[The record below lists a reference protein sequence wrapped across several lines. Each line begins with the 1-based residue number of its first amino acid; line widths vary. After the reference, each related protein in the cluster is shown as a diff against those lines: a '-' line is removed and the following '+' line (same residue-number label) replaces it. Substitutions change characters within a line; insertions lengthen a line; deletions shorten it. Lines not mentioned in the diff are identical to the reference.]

1 MNQPIAMNTTRKH
14 VVWLDVVRLVAMF
27 TVVCCHSADPFNF
40 YPGEPPANID
50 EIKFWG
56 AAYGAFLRPCV
67 PLFVM
72 ITGALLLPV
81 RGEISAFYKKRIS
94 RVFWPFLIWSVI
106 YNLFPWFT
114 GLLGLNPEIILD
126 FFPYSGEEAARQS
139 LNVSLGYIAK
149 IPLNFSLLDVHMWYI
164 YLLIGLYLY
173 LPIFSAWVE
182 KASEKAKLW
191 FLVAWGITGLL
202 PYYYQ
207 FVSPYIWGGCAWSSF
222 NMLYYFAGFNGYLLL
237 GHYLR
242 NHDWSWSKTL
252 SVCIPMFLA
261 GYMVTFF
268 GFRHMTALPQCTDEM
283 LELFFTYNSLNVIM
297 MTIPFFLIAK
307 KVKVRSELIQRML
320 ANLTVCGFGIYMI
333 HYFFTGP
340 GVVLMRNIG
349 VPVPLQIPAAAVVA
363 FGVSWL
369 LVVFIRKI
377 SGKNAKYIV
386 G

>member
-1 MNQPIAMNTTRKH
+1 MNQPIAINTTRKH

-106 YNLFPWFT
+106 YNLFPWIT
-114 GLLGLNPEIILD
+114 GLLGLNPEVILD
-126 FFPYSGEEAARQS
+126 FFPYSGVEATRQS
-139 LNVSLGYIAK
+139 LAVSLGYIEQ
-149 IPLNFSLLDVHMWYI
+149 IPFNFSLMDVHMWYI
-164 YLLIGLYLY
+164 YLLIGIYLY

-182 KASEKAKLW
+182 KASERAKLL
-191 FLVAWGITGLL
+191 FLVFWGITTLL
-202 PYYYQ
+202 PYYNQ
-207 FVSPYIWGGCAWSSF
+207 FVSPYLWGTCSWNEFG
-222 NMLYYFAGFNGYLLL
+222 MLYYFAGFNGYLLL

-242 NHDWSWSKTL
+242 NHDWSLLKITIVGL
-252 SVCIPMFLA
+252 PMFVVGFL
-261 GYMVTFF
+261 VTFI
-268 GFRHMTALPQCTDEM
+268 GFRHITALPEYSDEM
-283 LELFFTYNSLNVIM
+283 LELFFTYNSLNVVM
-297 MTIPFFLIAK
+297 MTLPLFMWIM
-307 KVKVRSELIQRML
+307 KVRVQSPFVQQSL
-320 ANLTVCGFGIYMI
+320 ANLTKCGFGVYMI

-340 GVVLMRNIG
+340 AVLLVRAMEI
-349 VPVPLQIPAAAVVA
+349 PVSLQILVA
-363 FGVSWL
+363 GVIAFTVSWAIVAGVYKL
-369 LVVFIRKI
+369 LGAKT
-377 SGKNAKYIV
+377 KYIM